1 MNIIFAIISFT
12 TLFIIPYKLVGEQF
26 HQSCQE
32 LKDIHYNF
40 YSFIQSKEGYKK
52 IFPLIIY
59 ILFIIILIPILV
71 IYFLYFICYLVI
83 KNASLQNYR
92 YLYKYIFFP
101 YILTYLLT
109 QFTTTYD
116 NPSFRIVNYYF
127 ESFNIIFE
135 QKYLIE
141 FVIYIIV
148 TFLISFLLQKV
159 SKLFDETQKKLIEFL
174 NVLFTSTMFTLIIL
188 ACLGIFYILTD
199 NVAETLDVN
208 HISTFDVYAILA
220 IHYGGC
226 NLASNIIYL
235 FCIKPF
241 IERGEVT

>member
-1 MNIIFAIISFT
+1 MKIFFIIIALT
-12 TLFIIPYKLVGEQF
+12 TLLIIPYGLVFQKIL
-26 HQSCQE
+26 QVYQE
-32 LKDIHYNF
+32 MRQIHSSF
-40 YSFIQSKEGYKK
+40 YGFINSKRGYKK
-52 IFPLIIY
+52 ILLAIIY
-59 ILFIIILIPILV
+59 IVFSIIIIPTLI
-71 IYFLYFICYLVI
+71 IYFLYLICYLVI

-109 QFTTTYD
+109 QFASTYD
-116 NPSFRIVNYYF
+116 NTSIRIVYFYF
-127 ESFNIIFE
+127 ESFNSIFE
-135 QKYLIE
+135 QKFSIE
-141 FVIYIIV
+141 FVITIIV
-148 TFLISFLLQKV
+148 TFLISFLLHKV
-159 SKLFDETQKKLIEFL
+159 SKLFNETQKKLIEFL
-174 NVLFTSTMFTLIIL
+174 NVLFTSTIFTLIIL

-199 NVAETLDVN
+199 NVAETLASN

-241 IERGEVT
+241 IERSEIT